1 MRKGS
6 TRFLAVFKRL
16 SYAIQLKN
24 ELSFTLPVI
33 PIIPLIGAGVM
44 SIFYWKAGM
53 HIPLPVDVISAAMVA
68 MIYGW
73 SWDQVQK
80 MMVNSVARALSASFI
95 LLVIEII
102 VSTWSTI
109 FSRRT
114 KILFTHFN
122 YSNPALDSDGYIRN
136 KMEKARFHIADEMME
151 FQL

>member
-1 MRKGS
+1 
-6 TRFLAVFKRL
+6 
-16 SYAIQLKN
+16 
-24 ELSFTLPVI
+24 
-33 PIIPLIGAGVM
+33 
-44 SIFYWKAGM
+44 M

-122 YSNPALDSDGYIRN
+122 YSNPALDSDGYIRT